1 MRQGPSPSSKIEAH
15 FASKVGQEVSH
26 WDVLG
31 LGSGVWGKYI
41 IIRAKICCF
50 PLFPLQSRSFKP
62 VSIYALGPCLAW
74 SKSGF
79 SAFSSPERGDNIYIY
94 NVRIKCCQLGH
105 SHVIQ
110 DLSFHQRAGRI
121 GQQEPRRLPEYPGHV
136 GHGEIWLVGLT
147 KTVRDIRAKG
157 RFLLALETF
166 LQAIEAKEK
175 ASW

>member
-1 MRQGPSPSSKIEAH
+1 MLWVHVWHGQNLALVHSPLLK
-15 FASKVGQEVSH
+15 
-26 WDVLG
+26 
-31 LGSGVWGKYI
+31 GVI
-41 IIRAKICCF
+41 I
-50 PLFPLQSRSFKP
+50 
-62 VSIYALGPCLAW
+62 Y
-74 SKSGF
+74 
-79 SAFSSPERGDNIYIY
+79 IYIY

>member
-79 SAFSSPERGDNIYIY
+79 SAFSSPERGDNIYI
-94 NVRIKCCQLGH
+94 
-105 SHVIQ
+105 
-110 DLSFHQRAGRI
+110 
-121 GQQEPRRLPEYPGHV
+121 
-136 GHGEIWLVGLT
+136 
-147 KTVRDIRAKG
+147 
-157 RFLLALETF
+157 
-166 LQAIEAKEK
+166 
-175 ASW
+175 